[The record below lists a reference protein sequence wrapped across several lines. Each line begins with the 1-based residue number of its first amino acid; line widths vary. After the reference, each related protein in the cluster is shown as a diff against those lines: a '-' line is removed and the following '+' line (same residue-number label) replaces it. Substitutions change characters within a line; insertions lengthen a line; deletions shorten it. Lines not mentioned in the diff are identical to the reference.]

1 MHTYPH
7 LPLLK
12 RKGGAVL
19 VLHTLPSLGVV
30 VETLPLVDI
39 LDFVVEMTLS
49 LMMGGVAVETLLSVD
64 ILGMVVLMGALVE
77 SVDVLGEVGDT
88 VTSVVL
94 LLVVMVGEGVAMLLS
109 VDVLGL
115 VGVSGA
121 AVVLLAVVNSPVGVV
136 PILLLVEARGT
147 LVVRPGRRAH
157 FYSMFQLLANL
168 MGFSH
173 WMQSKPCKR
182 NR

>member
-1 MHTYPH
+1 M
-7 LPLLK
+7 
-12 RKGGAVL
+12 
-19 VLHTLPSLGVV
+19 
-30 VETLPLVDI
+30 
-39 LDFVVEMTLS
+39 
-49 LMMGGVAVETLLSVD
+49 D
-64 ILGMVVLMGALVE
+64 ILGA
-77 SVDVLGEVGDT
+77 VGDT
-88 VTSVVL
+88 VSSVVL

-115 VGVSGA
+115 VGVSVA

-136 PILLLVEARGT
+136 PILLVEARGT

-173 WMQSKPCKR
+173 WMQSKQCKR
-182 NR
+182 NS